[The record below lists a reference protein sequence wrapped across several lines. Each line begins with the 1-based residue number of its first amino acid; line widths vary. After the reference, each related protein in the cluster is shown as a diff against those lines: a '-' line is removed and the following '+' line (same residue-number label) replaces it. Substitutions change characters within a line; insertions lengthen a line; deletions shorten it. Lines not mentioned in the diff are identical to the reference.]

1 MSASLVFRNSDGDE
15 VQISLH
21 PISLVKLLAEVI
33 DDAAQAHCRRKGHV
47 DAKGNGYCERCGLSL
62 PDTGG
67 RFGSWLPDAYR
78 TIRRAGESS

>member
-1 MSASLVFRNSDGDE
+1 MSAAIVFRNRNGDE

-33 DDAAQAHCRRKGHV
+33 DDAAEARCRRKGHV

-62 PDTGG
+62 PDNGTPF
-67 RFGSWLPDAYR
+67 RAWMPDAYR
-78 TIRRAGESS
+78 TLRRAGSKS